1 MVKKFWLS
9 KSQLEFQEGVLRYKW
24 EDNTVRLLFIVPAIL
39 KDEVLAGCHDCP
51 TSGHLG
57 TQKTLDRVKRSFI
70 WHELTTDVSIY
81 VRSCPVCNKNKKST
95 VKPRAGLH
103 SFRAGAPMEWVHMD
117 ILGPF
122 PPSESGNRYILLM
135 VDQFT
140 KWVEI
145 HPIPDQTAERMA
157 RIAVDQFFSRFGAP
171 LQIHTDQG
179 KNFDGHVMKAL
190 CSLYCITKTRT
201 TPYHPSSNGQA
212 EHYNRL
218 LLQLIRC
225 FWRARE
231 KTWDADLQLLAGA
244 IRAMKNRTTGFSA
257 NMMMLGTEVSQPID
271 VLFGA
276 ALRGEGS
283 QDPGIYLKHLREVLQ
298 EVHALAATKLRSKM
312 HYQKWTYDLKLQEH
326 HYEVGDLVFRRREAR
341 KVGSSKKLNTVWIGP
356 LLVVEVINPVLYRV
370 HDRKWHYVLHHDLLK
385 CCEDRVVPLWIRKMC
400 HELMDLDT
408 TIAYREYRATL
419 VEEILI
425 GS

>member
-1 MVKKFWLS
+1 MKGTIRGSRSGKAFGWLESGTSPALDELYLCSPMVKKFWLS

-24 EDNTVRLLFIVPAIL
+24 EDNTARLLFIVPATL

-95 VKPRAGLH
+95 VKPRAGLG

-122 PPSESGNRYILLM
+122 PPSESGNHYILLM

-190 CSLYCITKTRT
+190 CSLYRITKTCT
-201 TPYHPSSNGQA
+201 TPYRPSSNGQA
-212 EHYNRL
+212 ERYNRL
-218 LLQLIRC
+218 LLQLIQC
-225 FWRARE
+225 FRWARE

-244 IRAMKNRTTGFSA
+244 I
-257 NMMMLGTEVSQPID
+257 
-271 VLFGA
+271 
-276 ALRGEGS
+276 
-283 QDPGIYLKHLREVLQ
+283 
-298 EVHALAATKLRSKM
+298 
-312 HYQKWTYDLKLQEH
+312 
-326 HYEVGDLVFRRREAR
+326 
-341 KVGSSKKLNTVWIGP
+341 
-356 LLVVEVINPVLYRV
+356 
-370 HDRKWHYVLHHDLLK
+370 
-385 CCEDRVVPLWIRKMC
+385 
-400 HELMDLDT
+400 
-408 TIAYREYRATL
+408 
-419 VEEILI
+419 
-425 GS
+425 